1 MAAIEVHD
9 LVKTYVLSET
19 HRVEALRGLTLS
31 VDKGEFLSVLG
42 PSGSGKST
50 LMHILGCLDQPTSGE
65 YRLMGR
71 DVSRLGNDERARI
84 RNEEIGFVFQ
94 SFHLLARASALENV
108 ELPML
113 YGAKRP
119 GREERRQQAA
129 EALAAVGLSDRATHA
144 PSQLSGG
151 QQQRVAIARALANRP
166 RLLLADEPTGN
177 LDTQTGREILDTFAR
192 LNSERGLTVIM
203 ITHDRQVA
211 QYASRSVEL
220 RDGRI
225 LTDEAISTN
234 GAEAQ
239 VPEQEARKRRRGSSG
254 CSADFR
260 RSGARRWRPP
270 SRASGAIRS
279 ARR

>member
-1 MAAIEVHD
+1 MAAIEVRN
-9 LVKTYVLSET
+9 LVKTYVLSED
-19 HRVEALRGLTLS
+19 HRVEALRGLSLS
-31 VDKGEFLSVLG
+31 VAEGEFVSVLG

-50 LMHILGCLDQPTSGE
+50 LMHILGCLDQPTSGQ
-65 YRLMGR
+65 YLLGAR
-71 DVSRLGNDERARI
+71 DVSRLNDDERARI

-119 GREERRQQAA
+119 GREERRRQAG
-129 EALAAVGLSDRATHA
+129 EALAAVGLSDRASHA

-177 LDTQTGREILDTFAR
+177 LDTRTGREILDTFAR
-192 LNSERGLTVIM
+192 LNSERGLTVVM

-211 QYASRSVEL
+211 QYASRSLEL

-225 LTDEAISTN
+225 VEETN
-234 GAEAQ
+234 GA
-239 VPEQEARKRRRGSSG
+239 GSPG
-254 CSADFR
+254 L
-260 RSGARRWRPP
+260 SGAE
-270 SRASGAIRS
+270 
-279 ARR
+279 

>member
-1 MAAIEVHD
+1 MAAIEVRD

-19 HRVEALRGLTLS
+19 HKVEALRGLSLS
-31 VDKGEFLSVLG
+31 VAEGEFVSVLG

-50 LMHILGCLDQPTSGE
+50 LMHILGCLDQPTSGA

-71 DVSRLGNDERARI
+71 DVSRLDDDERARI

-113 YGAKRP
+113 YGTKRP
-119 GREERRQQAA
+119 GREQRREQAS
-129 EALAAVGLSDRATHA
+129 EALAAVALSDRATHA

-166 RLLLADEPTGN
+166 RVLLADEPTGN
-177 LDTQTGREILDTFAR
+177 LDTRTGQEILDTFSR
-192 LNSERGLTVIM
+192 LNRERGLTVVM

-211 QYASRSVEL
+211 RYASRSVEI

-225 LTDEAISTN
+225 VEDTASSN
-234 GAEAQ
+234 GA
-239 VPEQEARKRRRGSSG
+239 
-254 CSADFR
+254 
-260 RSGARRWRPP
+260 
-270 SRASGAIRS
+270 
-279 ARR
+279 

>member
-1 MAAIEVHD
+1 MAAIEVRD

-19 HRVEALRGLTLS
+19 HKVEALRGLSLS
-31 VDKGEFLSVLG
+31 VAEGEFVSVLG

-50 LMHILGCLDQPTSGE
+50 LMHILGCLDQPTSGS
-65 YRLMGR
+65 YQLMGR
-71 DVSRLGNDERARI
+71 DVSRLDDDERARI

-119 GREERRQQAA
+119 GREQRREQAS
-129 EALAAVGLSDRATHA
+129 EALAAVALSDRATHA

-166 RLLLADEPTGN
+166 RVLLADEPTGN
-177 LDTQTGREILDTFAR
+177 LDTRTGQEILDTFSQ
-192 LNSERGLTVIM
+192 LNRERGLTVVM

-211 QYASRSVEL
+211 RYASRSVEI

-225 LTDEAISTN
+225 VEDTASSN
-234 GAEAQ
+234 GA
-239 VPEQEARKRRRGSSG
+239 
-254 CSADFR
+254 
-260 RSGARRWRPP
+260 
-270 SRASGAIRS
+270 
-279 ARR
+279 

>member
-1 MAAIEVHD
+1 MAAIEVRD

-71 DVSRLGNDERARI
+71 DVARLGNDERARI

-119 GREERRQQAA
+119 SREERRQKAA
-129 EALAAVGLSDRATHA
+129 EALEAVRLSDRATHA

-166 RLLLADEPTGN
+166 GLLLADEPTGN
-177 LDTQTGREILDTFAR
+177 LDTRTGREILDTFAR

-211 QYASRSVEL
+211 RYASRSVEL

-225 LTDEAISTN
+225 LTDEEIASN
-234 GAEAQ
+234 GAS
-239 VPEQEARKRRRGSSG
+239 P
-254 CSADFR
+254 
-260 RSGARRWRPP
+260 GA
-270 SRASGAIRS
+270 
-279 ARR
+279 

>member
-1 MAAIEVHD
+1 MAAIEVRD

-71 DVSRLGNDERARI
+71 DVARLGNDERARI

-119 GREERRQQAA
+119 SREERRQKAA
-129 EALAAVGLSDRATHA
+129 EALDAVRLSDRATHA

-177 LDTQTGREILDTFAR
+177 LDTRTGREILDTFAR
-192 LNSERGLTVIM
+192 LNSERGLTVVM

-220 RDGRI
+220 QDGRI
-225 LTDEAISTN
+225 LTDEAIASN
-234 GAEAQ
+234 GAS
-239 VPEQEARKRRRGSSG
+239 P
-254 CSADFR
+254 
-260 RSGARRWRPP
+260 GA
-270 SRASGAIRS
+270 
-279 ARR
+279 

>member
-1 MAAIEVHD
+1 MAAIEVRD

-71 DVSRLGNDERARI
+71 DVARLGNDERARI

-119 GREERRQQAA
+119 SRDERRQQAA
-129 EALAAVGLSDRATHA
+129 EALEAVRLSDRATHA

-166 RLLLADEPTGN
+166 GLLLADEPTGN
-177 LDTQTGREILDTFAR
+177 LDTRTGREILDTFAR

-211 QYASRSVEL
+211 RYASRSVEL

-225 LTDEAISTN
+225 LTDEEIASN
-234 GAEAQ
+234 GAS
-239 VPEQEARKRRRGSSG
+239 P
-254 CSADFR
+254 
-260 RSGARRWRPP
+260 GA
-270 SRASGAIRS
+270 
-279 ARR
+279 

>member
-1 MAAIEVHD
+1 MAAIEVRD

-19 HRVEALRGLTLS
+19 HKVEALRGLSLS
-31 VDKGEFLSVLG
+31 VAEGEFVSVLG

-50 LMHILGCLDQPTSGE
+50 LMHILGCLDQPTSGA

-71 DVSRLGNDERARI
+71 DVSRLDDDERARI

-113 YGAKRP
+113 YGTKRP
-119 GREERRQQAA
+119 GREPRREQAS
-129 EALAAVGLSDRATHA
+129 EALAAVALSDRATHA

-166 RLLLADEPTGN
+166 RVLLADEPTGN
-177 LDTQTGREILDTFAR
+177 LDTRTGQEILDTFSR
-192 LNSERGLTVIM
+192 LNRERGLTVVM

-211 QYASRSVEL
+211 RYASRSVEI

-225 LTDEAISTN
+225 VEDTASSN
-234 GAEAQ
+234 GA
-239 VPEQEARKRRRGSSG
+239 
-254 CSADFR
+254 
-260 RSGARRWRPP
+260 
-270 SRASGAIRS
+270 
-279 ARR
+279 

>member
-1 MAAIEVHD
+1 MAAIEVRD

-19 HRVEALRGLTLS
+19 HKVEALRGLSLS
-31 VDKGEFLSVLG
+31 VAEGEFVSVLG

-50 LMHILGCLDQPTSGE
+50 LMHILGCLDQPTSGR
-65 YRLMGR
+65 YQLMGR
-71 DVSRLGNDERARI
+71 DVSRLDDDERARI

-119 GREERRQQAA
+119 GREERRKQAE
-129 EALAAVGLSDRATHA
+129 EALEAVGLSDRATHA

-166 RLLLADEPTGN
+166 RVLLADEPTGN
-177 LDTQTGREILDTFAR
+177 LDTRTGQEILDTFSR
-192 LNSERGLTVIM
+192 LNRQRGLTVVM

-211 QYASRSVEL
+211 RYASRSVEI

-225 LTDEAISTN
+225 VEDTASNN
-234 GAEAQ
+234 GA
-239 VPEQEARKRRRGSSG
+239 
-254 CSADFR
+254 
-260 RSGARRWRPP
+260 
-270 SRASGAIRS
+270 
-279 ARR
+279 

>member
-1 MAAIEVHD
+1 M
-9 LVKTYVLSET
+9 KTYVLGED
-19 HRVEALRGLTLS
+19 HRVEALRGLSLS
-31 VDKGEFLSVLG
+31 VEEGEFLSVLG

-71 DVSRLGNDERARI
+71 DVSRLDNDERARI

-113 YGAKRP
+113 YGTRRP
-119 GREERRQQAA
+119 GRVERREQAA
-129 EALAAVGLSDRATHA
+129 EALAAVRLSDRAAHA

-177 LDTQTGREILDTFAR
+177 LDTQTGGEILDTFAR
-192 LNSERGLTVIM
+192 LNSERGLTVVM

-225 LTDEAISTN
+225 LEENA
-234 GAEAQ
+234 GE
-239 VPEQEARKRRRGSSG
+239 SSG
-254 CSADFR
+254 C
-260 RSGARRWRPP
+260 
-270 SRASGAIRS
+270 
-279 ARR
+279 

>member
-1 MAAIEVHD
+1 M
-9 LVKTYVLSET
+9 KTYVLSET
-19 HRVEALRGLTLS
+19 HRVEALRGLSLS
-31 VDKGEFLSVLG
+31 IAEGDFVSVLG

-50 LMHILGCLDQPTSGE
+50 LMHILGCLDQPTSGT

-71 DVSRLGNDERARI
+71 DVSGLSADERARI

-119 GREERRQQAA
+119 GRETRRKQAA

-166 RLLLADEPTGN
+166 RVLLADEPTGN
-177 LDTQTGREILDTFAR
+177 LDTSTGREILETFSR
-192 LNSERGLTVIM
+192 LNRERGLTVVM

-211 QYASRSVEL
+211 QYASRSVEI

-225 LTDEAISTN
+225 VEDSASTN
-234 GAEAQ
+234 G
-239 VPEQEARKRRRGSSG
+239 KLS
-254 CSADFR
+254 
-260 RSGARRWRPP
+260 P
-270 SRASGAIRS
+270 S
-279 ARR
+279 

>member
-1 MAAIEVHD
+1 MAAIEVRD

-71 DVSRLGNDERARI
+71 DVARLGNDERARI

-119 GREERRQQAA
+119 SREERRQQAA
-129 EALAAVGLSDRATHA
+129 EALEAVRLSDRATHA

-177 LDTQTGREILDTFAR
+177 LDTRTGREILDTFAR

-225 LTDEAISTN
+225 LTDEAISGN
-234 GAEAQ
+234 GATPDA
-239 VPEQEARKRRRGSSG
+239 
-254 CSADFR
+254 
-260 RSGARRWRPP
+260 
-270 SRASGAIRS
+270 
-279 ARR
+279 

>member
-1 MAAIEVHD
+1 MPAIEARD
-9 LVKTYVLSET
+9 LVKTYVLSED
-19 HRVEALRGLTLS
+19 HRVEALRGLS
-31 VDKGEFLSVLG
+31 VQVEEGEFLSVLG

-71 DVSRLGNDERARI
+71 DVSRLAGDERARI

-94 SFHLLARASALENV
+94 SFHLLPRASALENV

-113 YGAKRP
+113 YGTRRP
-119 GREERRQQAA
+119 GRVERRGQAA

-177 LDTQTGREILDTFAR
+177 LDTRTGREILETFAR
-192 LNSERGLTVIM
+192 LNAERGLTVVM

-211 QYASRSVEL
+211 RYAHRSVEL
-220 RDGRI
+220 RDGLI
-225 LTDEAISTN
+225 VKDETN
-234 GAEAQ
+234 GKG
-239 VPEQEARKRRRGSSG
+239 PAR
-254 CSADFR
+254 
-260 RSGARRWRPP
+260 
-270 SRASGAIRS
+270 
-279 ARR
+279 

>member
-1 MAAIEVHD
+1 MAAIEVRD

-19 HRVEALRGLTLS
+19 HRVEALRGLSLS
-31 VDKGEFLSVLG
+31 VGKGEFLSVLG

-71 DVSRLGNDERARI
+71 DVARLGNDERARI

-119 GREERRQQAA
+119 SRDERRRKAA
-129 EALAAVGLSDRATHA
+129 DALDAVRLSDRATHA

-177 LDTQTGREILDTFAR
+177 LDTRTGREILDTFAR

-211 QYASRSVEL
+211 RYASRSVEL

-225 LTDEAISTN
+225 LTDEEIASN
-234 GAEAQ
+234 GAS
-239 VPEQEARKRRRGSSG
+239 P
-254 CSADFR
+254 
-260 RSGARRWRPP
+260 GA
-270 SRASGAIRS
+270 
-279 ARR
+279 

>member
-71 DVSRLGNDERARI
+71 DVSRLENDERARI

-119 GREERRQQAA
+119 GREQRRQQAA
-129 EALAAVGLSDRATHA
+129 EALAAVRLSDRATHA

-225 LTDEAISTN
+225 LTEEEISSN
-234 GAEAQ
+234 GAE
-239 VPEQEARKRRRGSSG
+239 P
-254 CSADFR
+254 SA
-260 RSGARRWRPP
+260 
-270 SRASGAIRS
+270 
-279 ARR
+279 

>member
-1 MAAIEVHD
+1 MTHAPTNSHPAIEARE
-9 LVKTYVLSET
+9 LTKTYVLSED
-19 HRVEALRGLTLS
+19 HRVEALRGLSIQVGL
-31 VDKGEFLSVLG
+31 GEFLSVLG

-50 LMHILGCLDQPTSGE
+50 LMHILGCLDQPTAGE

-71 DVSRLGNDERARI
+71 DVSRLRDDERARI

-119 GREERRQQAA
+119 GRAERREQAA
-129 EALAAVGLSDRATHA
+129 DALDAVGLSDRATHA

-177 LDTQTGREILDTFAR
+177 LDTSTGREILETFAR
-192 LNSERGLTVIM
+192 LNEERGLTVIM

-211 QYASRSVEL
+211 RYAHRSVEL
-220 RDGRI
+220 RDGKI
-225 LTDEAISTN
+225 VHD
-234 GAEAQ
+234 
-239 VPEQEARKRRRGSSG
+239 
-254 CSADFR
+254 SAN
-260 RSGARRWRPP
+260 S
-270 SRASGAIRS
+270 
-279 ARR
+279 

>member
-1 MAAIEVHD
+1 MAAIEVRD

-71 DVSRLGNDERARI
+71 DVARLGADERARI

-113 YGAKRP
+113 YGAERP
-119 GREERRQQAA
+119 GREERRQKAS
-129 EALAAVGLSDRATHA
+129 EALEAVRLSDRATHA

-166 RLLLADEPTGN
+166 GLLLADEPTGN
-177 LDTQTGREILDTFAR
+177 LDTKTGREILDTFAR

-225 LTDEAISTN
+225 LTDEMISGN
-234 GAEAQ
+234 GAT
-239 VPEQEARKRRRGSSG
+239 P
-254 CSADFR
+254 SA
-260 RSGARRWRPP
+260 
-270 SRASGAIRS
+270 
-279 ARR
+279 

>member
-1 MAAIEVHD
+1 M
-9 LVKTYVLSET
+9 
-19 HRVEALRGLTLS
+19 EALRGLSLH
-31 VDKGEFLSVLG
+31 VAEGDFVSVLG

-50 LMHILGCLDQPTSGE
+50 LMHILGCLDQPTSGS

-71 DVSRLGNDERARI
+71 DVSRLSDDERARI

-119 GREERRQQAA
+119 SRDERRKQAE
-129 EALAAVGLSDRATHA
+129 EALAAVRLSDRATHA

-166 RLLLADEPTGN
+166 RVLLADEPTGN
-177 LDTQTGREILDTFAR
+177 LDTTTGREILDTFAR
-192 LNSERGLTVIM
+192 LNRERGLTVVM

-211 QYASRSVEL
+211 QYASRSVEI

-225 LTDEAISTN
+225 VGDTAEDN
-234 GAEAQ
+234 GAAT
-239 VPEQEARKRRRGSSG
+239 A
-254 CSADFR
+254 
-260 RSGARRWRPP
+260 
-270 SRASGAIRS
+270 
-279 ARR
+279 

>member
-1 MAAIEVHD
+1 MAAIEVRD

-31 VDKGEFLSVLG
+31 VEKGEFLSVLG

-71 DVSRLGNDERARI
+71 DVARLGNDERARI

-119 GREERRQQAA
+119 SREERRQKAA
-129 EALAAVGLSDRATHA
+129 EALDAVRLSDRATHA

-177 LDTQTGREILDTFAR
+177 LDTRTGREILDTFAR
-192 LNSERGLTVIM
+192 LNSERGLTVVM

-220 RDGRI
+220 QDGRI
-225 LTDEAISTN
+225 LTDETIASN
-234 GAEAQ
+234 GAS
-239 VPEQEARKRRRGSSG
+239 P
-254 CSADFR
+254 
-260 RSGARRWRPP
+260 GA
-270 SRASGAIRS
+270 
-279 ARR
+279 

>member
-1 MAAIEVHD
+1 MAAIEVRD

-71 DVSRLGNDERARI
+71 DVARLGNDERARI

-113 YGAKRP
+113 YGAQRP
-119 GREERRQQAA
+119 SREERRQKAA
-129 EALAAVGLSDRATHA
+129 EALEAVRLSDRATHA

-177 LDTQTGREILDTFAR
+177 LDTRTGREILDTFAR

-211 QYASRSVEL
+211 RYASRSVEL
-220 RDGRI
+220 QDGRI
-225 LTDEAISTN
+225 LTDEEIASN
-234 GAEAQ
+234 GAS
-239 VPEQEARKRRRGSSG
+239 P
-254 CSADFR
+254 
-260 RSGARRWRPP
+260 GA
-270 SRASGAIRS
+270 
-279 ARR
+279 

>member
-1 MAAIEVHD
+1 MDGAPEPAHPGPARMAPTNPSDLAAAANGNAAAGAPGIEVRD
-9 LVKTYVLSET
+9 LVKTYVLGED
-19 HRVEALRGLTLS
+19 HRVEALRGVSLS
-31 VDKGEFLSVLG
+31 VAAADFLSVLG

-50 LMHILGCLDQPTSGE
+50 LMHVLGCLDQPTSGE
-65 YRLMGR
+65 YLLGGR
-71 DVSRLGNDERARI
+71 NVAGLDSDERARI

-108 ELPML
+108 ELPLM
-113 YGAKRP
+113 YGKKRL
-119 GREERRQQAA
+119 GRADRRRRGE

-144 PSQLSGG
+144 PNQLSGG

-177 LDTQTGREILDTFAR
+177 LDTATGREILDTFAR

-211 QYASRSVEL
+211 DYASRSVEL

-225 LTDEAISTN
+225 VAATN
-234 GAEAQ
+234 
-239 VPEQEARKRRRGSSG
+239 S
-254 CSADFR
+254 
-260 RSGARRWRPP
+260 
-270 SRASGAIRS
+270 
-279 ARR
+279 

>member
-1 MAAIEVHD
+1 MPAIEARD
-9 LVKTYVLSET
+9 LVKTYVLSED
-19 HRVEALRGLTLS
+19 HRVEALRGLS
-31 VDKGEFLSVLG
+31 VRVNEGEFLSVLG

-65 YRLMGR
+65 YLLMGR
-71 DVSRLGNDERARI
+71 DVARLAGNERARI

-94 SFHLLARASALENV
+94 SFHLLPRASALENV

-113 YGAKRP
+113 YGASRP
-119 GREERRQQAA
+119 GRAKRRTAAA

-177 LDTQTGREILDTFAR
+177 LDTRTGREILETFAR
-192 LNSERGLTVIM
+192 LNADRGLTVVM

-211 QYASRSVEL
+211 RYAHRSVEL

-225 LTDEAISTN
+225 VKDTA
-234 GAEAQ
+234 AA
-239 VPEQEARKRRRGSSG
+239 GSQ
-254 CSADFR
+254 
-260 RSGARRWRPP
+260 
-270 SRASGAIRS
+270 
-279 ARR
+279 

>member
-1 MAAIEVHD
+1 MDAIEVRD

-19 HRVEALRGLTLS
+19 HRVEALRGLSLS
-31 VDKGEFLSVLG
+31 VGKGEFLSVLG

-71 DVSRLGNDERARI
+71 DVARLGNDERARI

-119 GREERRQQAA
+119 SREERRQKAA
-129 EALAAVGLSDRATHA
+129 EALEAVRLSDRATHA

-177 LDTQTGREILDTFAR
+177 LDTRTGREILDTFAR

-225 LTDEAISTN
+225 LTDEAISGN
-234 GAEAQ
+234 GAT
-239 VPEQEARKRRRGSSG
+239 P
-254 CSADFR
+254 SA
-260 RSGARRWRPP
+260 
-270 SRASGAIRS
+270 
-279 ARR
+279 